1 MPTIITMMTAL
12 NLSDVQVAELTG
24 LPIAEVKVAKY
35 RLTGIE
41 YLTVRNILKELM
53 SPAIEKKHKFLNIK
67 NIKE

>member
-24 LPIAEVKVAKY
+24 LPIADVKLTKY

-53 SPAIEKKHKFLNIK
+53 SPAIEKNTNF
-67 NIKE
+67 